1 MRIKVLGLI
10 AVFAMLVTAAVAH
23 EPSFEITIP
32 KTTAAPV
39 IDGVLDDAVWQLAPT
54 ALVNHINDDVG
65 TEVEPEYVATAMAAY
80 DGSKLYVA
88 FRNGDPNPG
97 AIVTAAPGHDQD
109 VWADDE
115 NEMFIEPNHAGA
127 TPYFHVM
134 INAANTTQDSESGG
148 ADSAWEPNLESAV
161 VIGADYWS
169 LEVAIP
175 FADLGISGSPD
186 GETWGW
192 NFNRHIMS
200 GVDLWVAWATTGAG
214 FHTPDRF
221 GHLIFGELA
230 SAVKPSAKL
239 TTCWGS
245 IKQD

>member
-1 MRIKVLGLI
+1 MLCAVVI
-10 AVFAMLVTAAVAH
+10 AS
-23 EPSFEITIP
+23 EPGFEITIP
-32 KTTAAPV
+32 KTSAPPA
-39 IDGVLDDAVWQLAPT
+39 IDGVLDDAIWQQAPT

-65 TEVEPEYVATAMAAY
+65 TEVDAEYVATAMAAY

-88 FRNGDPNPG
+88 FMNGEPNPG
-97 AIVTAAPGHDQD
+97 AITTVSPGHDQD

-127 TPYFHVM
+127 QPYFHIM

-148 ADSAWEPNLESAV
+148 AGGDWEPNLESAV
-161 VIGADYWS
+161 EIGADYWAM
-169 LEVAIP
+169 EVAIP
-175 FADLGISGSPD
+175 FADLGISGAPD

-214 FHTPDRF
+214 FHTPERF
-221 GHLIFGELA
+221 GTLTFGEELA
-230 SAVKPSAKL
+230 AVQPSDKL